1 MLPKIKD
8 VVLNFLRE
16 IHAEDKESLEPF
28 RVFLENIENK
38 DDPDPIELQIVD
50 TSYQLLE
57 KLDTLENLLKNYN
70 KQNLVGNK
78 LNDLLDKTSA
88 TGSSILFD

>member
-1 MLPKIKD
+1 MLPKLKN
-8 VVLNFLRE
+8 VVVNFLKE

-28 RVFLENIENK
+28 RVFLENMENK
-38 DDPDPIELQIVD
+38 EDPDPIELQIVD

-70 KQNLVGNK
+70 KQNLIGNK
-78 LNDLLDKTSA
+78 LNDLLDNSSPKGTSV
-88 TGSSILFD
+88 LFD